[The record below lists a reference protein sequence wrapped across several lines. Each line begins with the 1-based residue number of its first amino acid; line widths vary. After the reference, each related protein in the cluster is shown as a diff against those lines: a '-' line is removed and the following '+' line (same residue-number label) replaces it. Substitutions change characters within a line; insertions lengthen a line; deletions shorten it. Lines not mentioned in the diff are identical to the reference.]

1 MQTISFKLALTS
13 VLSFITYLIGGFD
26 MTMQS
31 LILFMAVDYIT
42 GVLKAIKDKEVSS
55 KIGFKGLCKKTAILL
70 SIVVV
75 VQFERFIGQ
84 PNTVR
89 NIAAMG
95 FIVNEIFSI
104 LENLEAF
111 GIKIPI
117 LKKYIDKMREDDDED
132 KDNKD

>member
-1 MQTISFKLALTS
+1 MALTG
-13 VLSFITYLIGGFD
+13 VFSFAIYLIGGFD

-31 LILFMAVDYIT
+31 LIIFMAVDYIT

-55 KIGFKGLCKKTAILL
+55 KIGFKGLCKKVSLL
-70 SIVVV
+70 LAIVVV

-95 FIVNEIFSI
+95 FIVNELFSI

-117 LKKYIDKMREDDDED
+117 LKKYIDRLKEDDKED
-132 KDNKD
+132 KDGDNS